1 MTEKSE
7 LRVVS
12 AGSYR
17 FAQSGRSTSTE
28 NMGMREMQQRVFSQ
42 REARLLLIK
51 APPASGKSRALMY
64 LALDKLFHQGIKKVI
79 IAVPQMAI
87 GPSFRNTELKSRGF
101 FADWKV
107 DYDLCVPGA
116 DVRKSEQVREFM
128 QNPDARILLC
138 AHPTLVYFYNELK
151 DKTLL
156 NHTLVAVDEF
166 HHVSSE
172 EGSRLGAVIH
182 SLIHDTTAH
191 LTAMTGSYFRGDSE
205 PVLLPEDERLFR
217 MVTYTYYEQL
227 NGYKYLKKLNI
238 NYAFYTGKWT
248 DSIAKLLDINKKTI
262 IYIPPTNSRET
273 IGDKINETGKIID
286 LIGKS
291 SLRDD
296 RTGIYTVTTAEGK
309 AVRVA
314 DLVTEQQHDTL
325 AYLRTVRNRD
335 DVDIIIAMNMAKE
348 GFDWPWCEQVLAVG
362 YRNSLTEVVQ
372 IIGRATRDC
381 EGKTEASFTNLIAR
395 PDASQ
400 QDAGDA
406 VNTLLK
412 AITLS
417 LLMQQVLLPN
427 VHFRARSERDAA
439 PQDPAGVTCTIA
451 DEIYDQLSPEAK
463 GLLEAGMDDIMTKV
477 VTSSPNLAAAVLD
490 NARNCDINVLRADIE
505 KFLRQGNPELTD
517 YDYTVLTDA
526 MMGKLSLS
534 PSGATGDDATAN
546 GEESGD
552 SAAAIVPGQ
561 SSNAMLMVGDKFIN
575 VNELDMDLIA
585 ETRPFFNAYAFLS
598 RALDKDA
605 FQFIQDAI
613 IAKRSKVTQ
622 EDALRMWKYILKF
635 VDEHKREPSPNAI
648 RDDER
653 YMAEVLAYLRHQK
666 AEKLAEQ
673 KQELN

>member
-1 MTEKSE
+1 
-7 LRVVS
+7 
-12 AGSYR
+12 
-17 FAQSGRSTSTE
+17 
-28 NMGMREMQQRVFSQ
+28 
-42 REARLLLIK
+42 
-51 APPASGKSRALMY
+51 
-64 LALDKLFHQGIKKVI
+64 
-79 IAVPQMAI
+79 
-87 GPSFRNTELKSRGF
+87 
-101 FADWKV
+101 
-107 DYDLCVPGA
+107 
-116 DVRKSEQVREFM
+116 
-128 QNPDARILLC
+128 
-138 AHPTLVYFYNELK
+138 
-151 DKTLL
+151 
-156 NHTLVAVDEF
+156 
-166 HHVSSE
+166 
-172 EGSRLGAVIH
+172 
-182 SLIHDTTAH
+182 
-191 LTAMTGSYFRGDSE
+191 
-205 PVLLPEDERLFR
+205 
-217 MVTYTYYEQL
+217 
-227 NGYKYLKKLNI
+227 
-238 NYAFYTGKWT
+238 
-248 DSIAKLLDINKKTI
+248 
-262 IYIPPTNSRET
+262 
-273 IGDKINETGKIID
+273 
-286 LIGKS
+286 
-291 SLRDD
+291 
-296 RTGIYTVTTAEGK
+296 
-309 AVRVA
+309 
-314 DLVTEQQHDTL
+314 
-325 AYLRTVRNRD
+325 
-335 DVDIIIAMNMAKE
+335 
-348 GFDWPWCEQVLAVG
+348 
-362 YRNSLTEVVQ
+362 
-372 IIGRATRDC
+372 
-381 EGKTEASFTNLIAR
+381 
-395 PDASQ
+395 
-400 QDAGDA
+400 
-406 VNTLLK
+406 
-412 AITLS
+412 
-417 LLMQQVLLPN
+417 MQQVLLPN

-534 PSGATGDDATAN
+534 PSGTTGDDATAN

-561 SSNAMLMVGDKFIN
+561 SSNAMLMVGDKLIN